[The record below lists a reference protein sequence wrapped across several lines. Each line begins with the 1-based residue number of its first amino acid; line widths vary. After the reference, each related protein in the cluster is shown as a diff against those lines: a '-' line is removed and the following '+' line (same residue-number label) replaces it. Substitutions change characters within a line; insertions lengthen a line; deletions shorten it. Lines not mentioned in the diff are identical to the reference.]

1 MKEVW
6 DVLNCK
12 GEKINKKINRGEKLN
27 DDEFH
32 LVVNAWIKNKDDKFL
47 IVQRSIN
54 KTYPLMWECV
64 GGSAL
69 SCELPIETAIREV
82 KEETGVRVYK
92 TNAKLVGHMLR
103 YYSGCPDILYVYLFN
118 INNVKDDSVIIQKEE
133 VNDYMW
139 ATKEQIIDLY
149 KNNKFAANA
158 FFLDVITK

>member
-32 LVVNAWIKNKDDKFL
+32 LVVNAWIKNKDGKFL

-54 KTYPLMWECV
+54 KTYPL
-64 GGSAL
+64 
-69 SCELPIETAIREV
+69 
-82 KEETGVRVYK
+82 
-92 TNAKLVGHMLR
+92 GHMLR